1 MHYQLL
7 MSCSSK
13 HIALVFN
20 WKILRS
26 LHTESENSHHIP
38 LTLRQSHLHI
48 ASETF
53 VHQNNC
59 IHRNNFER
67 LPALSPPSIPR
78 LRCPW
83 ARHRTPN
90 CSPGAA
96 AYMAAHCSGCV
107 FMLCVCVHF
116 GWYQY
121 RALILSI
128 GYHTWPRM
136 SRHFHIHLI
145 KGNFMFHFVYTFLF
159 RNDIVQ

>member
-13 HIALVFN
+13 HITLVFN

-53 VHQNNC
+53 VHQKIASIEIILRGYQHSLHLQYHDWGALKQGTEPPTAPRAPQHTC
-59 IHRNNFER
+59 
-67 LPALSPPSIPR
+67 LPTAPGV
-78 LRCPW
+78 
-83 ARHRTPN
+83 
-90 CSPGAA
+90 CSL
-96 AYMAAHCSGCV
+96 
-107 FMLCVCVHF
+107 LCVCVHF
-116 GWYQY
+116 GWDKY

-136 SRHFHIHLI
+136 SRHFHTHLRGI
-145 KGNFMFHFVYTFLF
+145 WCSIVYTFLF